1 MKFSV
6 EKSIE
11 ILERTPFTL
20 FEMLNGLS
28 PEWTSVNEG
37 GETWAVY
44 DVIGHLIHGDEVD
57 WMARTKIIF
66 NNNGD
71 KKLQSFDRFAQFKS
85 SKGKS
90 LAQLLEEF
98 KDIRNVNIAKL
109 KNLNIIE
116 KDFEKTGTHP
126 VLGTVK
132 LSQLLSTWVA
142 HDLDHIHQI
151 ARIMAKQY
159 QQEVGPWIV
168 YLKILR

>member
-28 PEWTSVNEG
+28 QEWTGANEG

-57 WMARTKIIF
+57 WMARTEIIF
-66 NNNGD
+66 NNSGD

-116 KDFEKTGTHP
+116 KDFEKTGTHH

-151 ARIMAKQY
+151 ARVMAKQY
-159 QQEVGPWIV
+159 QEEVGPWIV